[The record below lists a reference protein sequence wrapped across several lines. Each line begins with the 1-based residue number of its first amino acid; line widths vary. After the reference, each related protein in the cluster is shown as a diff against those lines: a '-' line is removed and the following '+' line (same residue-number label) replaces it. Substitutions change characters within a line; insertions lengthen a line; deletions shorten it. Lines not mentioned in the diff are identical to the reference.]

1 MLWTICVALSVLWL
15 LGLLSGYTMGHSI
28 HVLLV
33 IAIIILVVRES
44 FRDEK
49 YCSDF
54 GPGRAKVRHSKR
66 RMVNRSVIVLPKLAI
81 LSGEK
86 VSQPI
91 ISPKTF
97 QEG

>member
-1 MLWTICVALSVLWL
+1 MLWAFIVSLITFWV
-15 LGLLSGYTMGHSI
+15 LGLVSGYTMGNFI
-28 HVLLV
+28 HLALFV
-33 IAIIILVVRES
+33 AIIAMVVQVEG
-44 FRDEK
+44 E
-49 YCSDF
+49 CSDF

-91 ISPKTF
+91 ISPQTYR
-97 QEG
+97 EG